1 MKAHI
6 SSPLPVNDH
15 GCGWT
20 MALGKRQPNASLNGE
35 KVADFVVVGAG
46 YTGLSAARKFA
57 QLNPDSHVIIID
69 AQVAGEGASSRN
81 SGYLVDSTLNDGH
94 MSDTGLQQYR
104 EKYAFNK
111 RGVDCVSQLVH
122 EHKIDCDWDASGK
135 FHATAVPAHEAKL
148 ERFSKLL
155 TEVGLEHS
163 LLDRQSLSLRLGTAY
178 YTSAIWTAGG
188 VMLQPAK
195 LVRAYIDLLTE
206 NVSLYENSPM
216 LTWRKMGNDFLVSTP
231 MGQIK
236 APQMLFALNGYMA
249 SANVKRKRAFPLT
262 LTASMTK
269 PLSDQDF
276 AAIGSPKGWG
286 VLSAQA
292 MGATVRLTQD
302 RRIMIRNTAEVWP
315 KMNMSALQ
323 LEKRKA
329 LHVKALKR
337 RFPQLS
343 ETLFDSCWSGI
354 TCISGNNGQVFDK
367 LESKLLVAGCYN
379 GGGIGLATFFGEQM
393 AYMASGQMTPEI
405 DAIQARPK
413 PNALPPQP
421 LLSFGV
427 RLRLMRDR
435 VIARKEN

>member
-163 LLDRQSLSLRLGTAY
+163 LLDRQSL
-178 YTSAIWTAGG
+178 
-188 VMLQPAK
+188 
-195 LVRAYIDLLTE
+195 
-206 NVSLYENSPM
+206 
-216 LTWRKMGNDFLVSTP
+216 
-231 MGQIK
+231 
-236 APQMLFALNGYMA
+236 
-249 SANVKRKRAFPLT
+249 
-262 LTASMTK
+262 
-269 PLSDQDF
+269 
-276 AAIGSPKGWG
+276 
-286 VLSAQA
+286 
-292 MGATVRLTQD
+292 
-302 RRIMIRNTAEVWP
+302 
-315 KMNMSALQ
+315 
-323 LEKRKA
+323 
-329 LHVKALKR
+329 
-337 RFPQLS
+337 
-343 ETLFDSCWSGI
+343 
-354 TCISGNNGQVFDK
+354 
-367 LESKLLVAGCYN
+367 
-379 GGGIGLATFFGEQM
+379 
-393 AYMASGQMTPEI
+393 
-405 DAIQARPK
+405 
-413 PNALPPQP
+413 
-421 LLSFGV
+421 
-427 RLRLMRDR
+427 
-435 VIARKEN
+435 